1 MPEHW
6 GDYRL
11 LRLCRLR
18 WCLDIYHE
26 TASQYGAMRLHSKY
40 VVAVMVLCGLATSP
54 SSAQRETQSKNLGA
68 ISRRAEQNAGSQKA
82 SVASPMGRSDDG
94 LAMICAGID
103 SRGPGRA

>member
-40 VVAVMVLCGLATSP
+40 VVAVMILCGLATSP
-54 SSAQRETQSKNLGA
+54 SSAQRETQSKKLGA
-68 ISRRAEQNAGSQKA
+68 ISRRAEENAGSQKA
-82 SVASPMGRSDDG
+82 SVAYPMVSAVDVLVGMAAAPVS
-94 LAMICAGID
+94 CV
-103 SRGPGRA
+103 PV